1 MVFCRIVA
9 RNQWTINAKFIV
21 CYDIQV
27 FSTLIPESP
36 TLKSK
41 VQIYNMSLFLIDR
54 QQSVLTPQLP
64 TLGSSGPGV
73 DSRRFWS
80 ALGFAQIGECPFF
93 ELRSVKSKNGQLP
106 LYDLSITNQMFYLD
120 TCSDSFETLSQFAAY
135 MGDNGDMPA
144 AKKKILERLAE
155 AERASDRAASNV
167 IYQDI
172 LGKCILT
179 SIDWTVLEMSI

>member
-144 AKKKILERLAE
+144 AKKKILE
-155 AERASDRAASNV
+155 
-167 IYQDI
+167 
-172 LGKCILT
+172 
-179 SIDWTVLEMSI
+179 

>member
-1 MVFCRIVA
+1 M
-9 RNQWTINAKFIV
+9 
-21 CYDIQV
+21 

-54 QQSVLTPQLP
+54 QQSVVTPQLP
-64 TLGSSGPGV
+64 TLGSSGSGI

-120 TCSDSFETLSQFAAY
+120 TCSDSFETLSQFATY
-135 MGDNGDMPA
+135 MGDNGDMPVE
-144 AKKKILERLAE
+144 KKKILERLAE

-172 LGKCILT
+172 LGMFAL
-179 SIDWTVLEMSI
+179 SFF